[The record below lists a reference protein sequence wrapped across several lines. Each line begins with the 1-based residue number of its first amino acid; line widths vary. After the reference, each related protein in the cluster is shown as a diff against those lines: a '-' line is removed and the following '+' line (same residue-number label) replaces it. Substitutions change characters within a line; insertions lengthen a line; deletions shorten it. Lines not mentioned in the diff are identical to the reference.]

1 VGSPTLIGP
10 VGKKYG
16 DTRCAAVG
24 AECSIGGL
32 LPWAEVPVN
41 YDEFVSNVSVR
52 ADVSFEKA
60 QALTRATLEALADR
74 ISGGEARQLAEL
86 LPEPLN
92 QWLSSGDEI
101 AQRLPL
107 HSFVVRVAEQAGL
120 DEDDAELGIR
130 AVVTTLREAVG
141 DKELRDA
148 TAQLPKSYDVLLEGP
163 VGRPGRRHSS

>member
-1 VGSPTLIGP
+1 MGL
-10 VGKKYG
+10 VGKKHG
-16 DTRCAAVG
+16 DTRCVTG
-24 AECSIGGL
+24 AEAGSMAERH
-32 LPWAEVPVN
+32 PSAEVPVN

-60 QALTRATLEALADR
+60 QALTRATSEALADR

-101 AQRLPL
+101 AQRFPL

-163 VGRPGRRHSS
+163 VGRPGRRHTS